1 MRVSLLAKI
10 PERGPVGG
18 PGEGNVSSVGGKHPG
33 LQDKYTP
40 SRLANRV
47 CLSKLGT
54 DCNDTCIS
62 KVVMIS

>member
-33 LQDKYTP
+33 LQDKFRP
-40 SRLANRV
+40 GLLPNCL
-47 CLSKLGT
+47 CLSNLGA
-54 DCNDTCIS
+54 DCSDTCIS
-62 KVVMIS
+62 NAIRTP